1 VDFAKFGPIEP
12 KPLPRIKKISA
23 ANLHRNWVMIPHV
36 TNSDEADVTEL
47 EPFRIQL
54 NKENEK
60 AGLKLTMLAFL
71 AKACVHAL
79 KKFPELN
86 SSLDGDSLVYKRYY
100 HIGFAADT
108 PMG

>member
-1 VDFAKFGPIEP
+1 
-12 KPLPRIKKISA
+12 
-23 ANLHRNWVMIPHV
+23 
-36 TNSDEADVTEL
+36 
-47 EPFRIQL
+47 
-54 NKENEK
+54 
-60 AGLKLTMLAFL
+60 MLAFL